1 MRTKRIVISCVMLL
15 MTARLFAQAGAF
27 VAIPTDTR
35 SVAMGN
41 TFLAADNGNGVYS
54 NLAALSLGEQKM
66 AFDLNYRPWV
76 ADLSDDYSLF
86 SFSADFSLS
95 DKHRLSLG
103 MRSYTLPS
111 YTLSDD
117 YGNTSGSYEPK
128 EYSLD
133 LGYAYNV
140 SEKTALSLALHFID
154 ADYGESYSASTA
166 AFDLGFATRFNDELT
181 LGAMVRNVGG
191 TLDFDSS
198 ESELPLTFAAGVEWN
213 KALAEK
219 HQLKLA
225 FDASALSYNDA
236 SGLSGG
242 LGVEY
247 LYNGLLALR
256 GGYYYADEE
265 LALDVL
271 TMGCGIQLK
280 GFAVDFAY
288 LSSDNAL
295 SNNYSIS
302 CSWTLF
308 KHHNEEVE

>member
-1 MRTKRIVISCVMLL
+1 MTTKRIVTACVMLL
-15 MTARLFAQAGAF
+15 ITARLFAQAGAF

-41 TFLAADNGNGVYS
+41 TYLAAESGHGVYS
-54 NLAALSLGEQKM
+54 NLAALTLGDEKL

-76 ADLSDDYSLF
+76 ADLSDDYSLL
-86 SFSADFSLS
+86 SFSGFFTLNAKNS
-95 DKHRLSLG
+95 LSLG
-103 MRSYTLPS
+103 IRSYSLPS

-117 YGNTSGSYEPK
+117 YGNTSGSYTPK

-133 LGYAYNV
+133 LGYAHAL
-140 SEKTALSLALHFID
+140 SEKTALSAALHFID
-154 ADYGESYSASTA
+154 ADYGESYSASTV
-166 AFDLGFATRFNDELT
+166 AFDLGFATQLKELR
-181 LGAMVRNVGG
+181 LGAMVRNVGA
-191 TLDFDSS
+191 TLDFDSG
-198 ESELPLTFAAGVEWN
+198 ESELPLTFAAGVEWD
-213 KALAEK
+213 KALAEN

-236 SGLSGG
+236 SGMTGG

-247 LYNGLLALR
+247 CYKGLLALR

-271 TMGCGIQLK
+271 SMGCGIQLN

-288 LSSDNAL
+288 LASDNAL

-308 KHHNEEVE
+308 KQHKEEGE